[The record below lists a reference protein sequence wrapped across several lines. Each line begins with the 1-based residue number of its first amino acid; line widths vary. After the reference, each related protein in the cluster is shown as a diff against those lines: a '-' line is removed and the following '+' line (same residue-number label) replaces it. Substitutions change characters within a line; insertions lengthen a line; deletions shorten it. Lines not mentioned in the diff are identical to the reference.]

1 MTTLDPLAPL
11 PTENEIYDVIIVG
24 GGPAG
29 LAIAARL
36 REDTPAAIFTDE
48 EHRRYTWLRKYGRRV
63 SVRHVKTN
71 KDIVREGSVKNPGS
85 PSSSGSSDTSSNDND
100 DMHMAVIDA
109 SSNAWLG
116 RWNRLFGA
124 YGIAYL
130 RSPLLWH
137 VDPLDR
143 DSLLARAHGQGSPN
157 KDLYDIG
164 ACVGKEISKH
174 LKKKRQAGH
183 GVGKKSAGHKTGG
196 NRGNRGLQDGQP
208 NVDINER
215 DRNDYFTPSRQ
226 LFADHCN
233 SVRDR
238 YGLAGG
244 ILKQETL
251 QDVTYGVVPG
261 VSLTDLDGEGDE
273 QLFTVTTDRVCRY
286 ARIVVLAVGPANA
299 ARVPASIPGLA
310 EAAQNFALD
319 KGLPTGSLATGLDG
333 ETLYPQA
340 GHTFHLR
347 SVPDPLLTARIRRP
361 LPSTTNVLVVGG
373 GLTSAQITD
382 LLVRHGVTRVWHL
395 MRGSNV
401 VVKYFDV
408 DLSWMGKYRVREQAR
423 FWSAD
428 TDEERLGIVKEAR
441 GGGSLTPQFA
451 KILKK
456 HVAAGR
462 VRLCTSTQVTSLSFD
477 KEARTGDNGG
487 LWHVTTSPPVEDLPP
502 MDHVYFATGIDT
514 DVMSLPYLQT
524 MQKQFPIETIGGFPC
539 LTEDLQWAPDVPLFC
554 SGKLA
559 MLRIGPAA
567 PNIGGVKLAAERIGL
582 AVEDLLRRQ
591 KRQQQ
596 LRAGTATTEDV
607 PDEETDY
614 YSGVGSKYKCL
625 AALEA

>member
-1 MTTLDPLAPL
+1 MDL

-71 KDIVREGSVKNPGS
+71 KDIVRDGSTKTPES
-85 PSSSGSSDTSSNDND
+85 KSNDSGDDGD

-143 DSLLARAHGQGSPN
+143 DSLLARAHGQGSPD

-174 LKKKRQAGH
+174 LKKKRQAGQ
-183 GVGKKSAGHKTGG
+183 GLGKKKAGGSLGDKGDRGG
-196 NRGNRGLQDGQP
+196 RRGLQDGQP

-226 LFADHCN
+226 LFVDHCN

-238 YGLAGG
+238 YGLASG

-251 QDVTYGVVPG
+251 QDVAYGVVPG
-261 VSLTDLDGEGDE
+261 VSLTDHDGEGDE
-273 QLFTVTTDRVCRY
+273 QLFTVTTDRVRRY

-299 ARVPASIPGLA
+299 ARVPAATIPGLA
-310 EAAQNFALD
+310 EAARQLAAD
-319 KGLPTGSLATGLDG
+319 KGLDTGEVATGLDG

-347 SVPDPLLTARIRRP
+347 QVPDPLLAARIRQP
-361 LPSTTNVLVVGG
+361 GSSTTNVLVVGG

-395 MRGSNV
+395 MRGPNV

-428 TDEERLGIVKEAR
+428 TDEERLAIVQEAR

-462 VRLCTSTQVTSLSFD
+462 VRLCTSTQVTSMSFQKD
-477 KEARTGDNGG
+477 AHSKDGG
-487 LWHVTTSPPVEDLPP
+487 GFWHVTTSPPVEDLPP

-514 DVMSLPYLQT
+514 DVQRLPYLQT

-539 LTEDLQWAPDVPLFC
+539 LTEDLQWAPGVPLFC

-591 KRQQQ
+591 RRQQQ
-596 LRAGTATTEDV
+596 RRAGTAAAAEDAV
-607 PDEETDY
+607 DEETDY

-625 AALEA
+625 ATLEA

>member
-1 MTTLDPLAPL
+1 MAESAPVS
-11 PTENEIYDVIIVG
+11 TENDIYDVIIVG

-71 KDIVREGSVKNPGS
+71 KDIVRD
-85 PSSSGSSDTSSNDND
+85 GSSTEKND
-100 DMHMAVIDA
+100 DEEDMRMAVIDA
-109 SSNAWLG
+109 SSKAWLG

-143 DSLLARAHGQGSPN
+143 DSLLARAHCQGSPD
-157 KDLYDIG
+157 KDLFDIG

-174 LKKKRQAGH
+174 LKKKRQSGHAGT
-183 GVGKKSAGHKTGG
+183 GKNKNGRGG
-196 NRGNRGLQDGQP
+196 DRGGRGLQDGQP

-226 LFADHCN
+226 LFVDHCN
-233 SVRDR
+233 SVSDR
-238 YGLAGG
+238 YGLASG

-251 QDVTYGVVPG
+251 CDLQYGVVPG
-261 VSLTDLDGEGDE
+261 VSLTDPDGEGDE
-273 QLFTVTTDRVCRY
+273 PLFCVTTDRVRRY

-299 ARVPASIPGLA
+299 ARVPMSIPGLA
-310 EAAQNFALD
+310 EAARKLAADRGSETD
-319 KGLPTGSLATGLDG
+319 KLLGPYG

-340 GHTFHLR
+340 GHTFHLHK
-347 SVPDPLLTARIRRP
+347 VPDPLLAARVRRRK
-361 LPSTTNVLVVGG
+361 TEGKETNVLVVGG

-395 MRGSNV
+395 MRGPNV

-428 TDEERLGIVKEAR
+428 TDAERLDIVREAR
-441 GGGSLTPQFA
+441 GGGSITPQFA
-451 KILKK
+451 KILRK
-456 HVAAGR
+456 HVAVGS
-462 VRLCTSTQVTSLSFD
+462 VRLCTGTQVTSLSFID
-477 KEARTGDNGG
+477 TENTGDAGG
-487 LWHVTTSPPVEDLPP
+487 LWHVKTSPPVDDLPP
-502 MDHVYFATGIDT
+502 MDHIYFATGIDT
-514 DVMSLPYLQT
+514 DVMTLPYLQT

-539 LTEDLQWAPDVPLFC
+539 LTEDLQWAPNVPLFV

-582 AVEDLLRRQ
+582 AVEDLLRRPR
-591 KRQQQ
+591 RQQWRRHGSTDSGVD
-596 LRAGTATTEDV
+596 L

>member
-1 MTTLDPLAPL
+1 MSDSLPPSPPLSPSI
-11 PTENEIYDVIIVG
+11 TEDDIYDVIIVG

-48 EHRRYTWLRKYGRRV
+48 EHRRYTWLRKYGKRV

-71 KDIVREGSVKNPGS
+71 KDIPRGT
-85 PSSSGSSDTSSNDND
+85 GSSP
-100 DMHMAVIDA
+100 MKMAVLDA
-109 SSNAWLG
+109 SDNAWLG

-143 DSLLARAHGQGSPN
+143 DSLLARAHEQGAPER
-157 KDLYDIG
+157 DLFDIG

-174 LKKKRQAGH
+174 LKKKRMGQSAA
-183 GVGKKSAGHKTGG
+183 GKKKGTSQGKGA
-196 NRGNRGLQDGQP
+196 GLQDGQP

-233 SVRDR
+233 CVRDR

-244 ILKQETL
+244 VLRQETL
-251 QDVTYGVVPG
+251 RELDYGVVRG
-261 VSLTDLDGEGDE
+261 VSREYGEDDDP
-273 QLFTVTTDRVCRY
+273 LFTVTTDNVRRY

-299 ARVPASIPGLA
+299 ARVPANIPGLA
-310 EAAQNFALD
+310 EAARWLKTTTG
-319 KGLPTGSLATGLDG
+319 KGIGQDG
-333 ETLYPQA
+333 QVLYPQA

-347 SVPDPLLTARIRRP
+347 QLPDPQLAARIK
-361 LPSTTNVLVVGG
+361 SKAVTNVLVVGG
-373 GLTSAQITD
+373 GLTSVQITD
-382 LLVRHGVTRVWHL
+382 LLIRRGVTRVWHL
-395 MRGSNV
+395 MRGPNV

-408 DLSWMGKYRVREQAR
+408 DLRWMGKYRNREQAR

-428 TDEERLGIVKEAR
+428 TDMERLEIVKDAR
-441 GGGSLTPQFA
+441 GGGSVTPHFSKVLRA
-451 KILKK
+451 
-456 HVAAGR
+456 HVASGK
-462 VRLCTSTQVTSLSFD
+462 VNLHTSTQVSNLSFSPETSMWAV
-477 KEARTGDNGG
+477 K
-487 LWHVTTSPPVEDLPP
+487 TTPAIEDLPP
-502 MDHVYFATGIDT
+502 MDNIYFATGIDT
-514 DVMSLPYLQT
+514 DVLKLPYLQT
-524 MQKQFPIETIGGFPC
+524 MQDKFPTETVGGFPC
-539 LTEDLQWAPDVPLFC
+539 LTEDLQWAPNVPLFC

-582 AVEDLLRRQ
+582 AVEELLRGRR
-591 KRQQQ
+591 K
-596 LRAGTATTEDV
+596 GKDEKDMEEK

-614 YSGVGSKYKCL
+614 FSGVGSKYKCL
-625 AALEA
+625 ACIDA